1 MIFELG
7 RELKMIECW
16 RKTIVQCIGCRWY
29 DVCLVQE
36 IQPYQVIVTLILSEW
51 GRRDEGGQVRAEN
64 VQLREY
70 IYN

>member
-1 MIFELG
+1 MI
-7 RELKMIECW
+7 KCW
-16 RKTIVQCIGCRWY
+16 WKTIGLQGKY